1 MWDLNL
7 FLFMVQLMTFR
18 KICNIHYP
26 FHWKQES
33 CLILG
38 AFLEV
43 EEIRS
48 GLICKWFCWLLGNNM
63 YQGEQETRNLSLGCI
78 LGEPMSDLGKLL
90 ILLAFQGQDWTLGTI
105 SQYDSSV
112 TVTSLALMI
121 QKLLFTQ
128 HIFYNFLHFMR
139 KFSSAKAMGIHS
151 SFSPYEMLEHTSVSF
166 HFLEERRCHMASRHF
181 HTWD

>member
-1 MWDLNL
+1 
-7 FLFMVQLMTFR
+7 
-18 KICNIHYP
+18 
-26 FHWKQES
+26 
-33 CLILG
+33 
-38 AFLEV
+38 
-43 EEIRS
+43 
-48 GLICKWFCWLLGNNM
+48 M

-78 LGEPMSDLGKLL
+78 LGEPVSDLGKLL
-90 ILLAFQGQDWTLGTI
+90 ILLAFRGQDWTLGTI

-139 KFSSAKAMGIHS
+139 KFLSAKVMGIYS

-166 HFLEERRCHMASRHF
+166 HFLEERRCRIHEISLLIIINSDNIEMSNQNACTHMNTLTNT
-181 HTWD
+181 HTHTHTTGGNEVVGVFLYLSNP